1 VGILCG
7 AVAFLAA
14 GDGPA
19 ALKALLV
26 LPAALAPRL
35 LRVHPLLDL
44 TFVVALAAEALG
56 RGVAGYGGD
65 DAISHLALPLLSGPV
80 VYVGLVRLGVLPV
93 ASTRSGRLY
102 AALGTV
108 AGVLAL
114 GAAWEL
120 VELAADGM
128 FGTNYSQ
135 GRRDTVGDL
144 LNDAIAASASGALV
158 ALWLRASAARPRLR
172 PLTAPPRD
180 GVPAPPQQRRA

>member
-7 AVAFLAA
+7 AVAFVAA

-35 LRVHPLLDL
+35 IRVHPLLDL
-44 TFVVALAAEALG
+44 VFALALAVETLG
-56 RGVAGYGGD
+56 RGLVGYGGD
-65 DAISHLALPLLSGPV
+65 DAISHLVLPLLSGPV
-80 VYVGLVRLGVLPV
+80 VYVGLARLGALPA
-93 ASTRSGRLY
+93 ASASSGRLY
-102 AALGTV
+102 AALGTA
-108 AGVLAL
+108 AGVMAI

-120 VELAADGM
+120 VELTADAM

-172 PLTAPPRD
+172 PLIAPSQD
-180 GVPAPPQQRRA
+180 GMPAPPQHHRA

>member
-1 VGILCG
+1 V
-7 AVAFLAA
+7 VFLAA

-35 LRVHPLLDL
+35 IGVHPLLDL
-44 TFVVALAAEALG
+44 TFVLALAAEALG

-65 DAISHLALPLLSGPV
+65 DAISHLVLPLLSGPV
-80 VYVGLVRLGVLPV
+80 VYAGLVRLGALPV
-93 ASTRSGRLY
+93 ASASSGRLY
-102 AALGTV
+102 AALGTA

-120 VELAADGM
+120 VELAADSM

-144 LNDAIAASASGALV
+144 LNDGIAASASGALV
-158 ALWLRASAARPRLR
+158 ALWLRVSAGRPRLR
-172 PLTAPPRD
+172 PLIGQPPD
-180 GVPAPPQQRRA
+180 GVPAPPQQHRA